1 MYKIDLKKR
10 QCVFSTLTLELLW
23 PKKDQVFI
31 EIPIKVPEYYLSDG
45 TSTTNIPLELII
57 CKKRDMKTFFTT
69 YPVLKSIVGP
79 VKVNSLKSETDLI
92 VLAESDEA
100 ANHVIDN
107 QVGDI
112 LSKFGDSHIQE
123 IHITDQKLFNN

>member
-1 MYKIDLKKR
+1 M
-10 QCVFSTLTLELLW
+10 SLELIW

-45 TSTTNIPLELII
+45 TSTSHIPLELII

-69 YPVLKSIVGP
+69 YPILKSTVGP
-79 VKVNSLKSETDLI
+79 VKANTLKAESDLI
-92 VLAESDEA
+92 VLAESDEV

-112 LSKFGDSHIQE
+112 LSKFGDYHIQE